1 MIILHHTH
9 ALLSICCFPLF
20 YLREM
25 IAGTLRISWDV
36 FHPRPN
42 LRPVLVRV
50 PVRLRSRNQRLILA
64 NLITMTPG
72 TLSVDFSDDDS
83 ALLVHGL
90 YAGDDPAALVR
101 SIQGRY
107 LPVVARLP
115 V

>member
-1 MIILHHTH
+1 MIVLHHTH
-9 ALLSICCFPLF
+9 ALLSLCCFPLF

-36 FHPRPN
+36 FQRRPK
-42 LRPVLVRV
+42 LRPVFVRV
-50 PVRLRSRNQRLILA
+50 PLRLRSRYQRLIFA

-72 TLSVDFSDDDS
+72 TLSVDLSEDGS
-83 ALLVHGL
+83 ELLVHGL
-90 YAGDDPAALVR
+90 YAGDDPAGLVH
-101 SIQGRY
+101 SIQQRY